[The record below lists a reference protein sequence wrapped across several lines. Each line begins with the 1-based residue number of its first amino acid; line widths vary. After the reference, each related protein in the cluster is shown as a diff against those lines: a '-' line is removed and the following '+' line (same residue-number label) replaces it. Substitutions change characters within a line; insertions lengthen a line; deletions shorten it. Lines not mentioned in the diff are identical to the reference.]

1 MPKGAL
7 TSYIDVAQVVL
18 YAFWLFFAGLVF
30 YLRREDRREGYPLE
44 SETSGGLRGWDWLFL
59 PTPKAFVLADGRT
72 VLVPSPDERPSG
84 PLKAVKREVWP
95 GAPIEPTAPD
105 DARLGDGV
113 GPGSWAER
121 TDTPDL
127 TWEGKTRIVPMRVAT
142 EFVVSD
148 RNVDPRGLRV
158 VGADRA
164 TAGTVRDIWIDRGES
179 LPRYYEVEL
188 AVAPGRSVL
197 VPVAF
202 ADVQG
207 GNARVVVEALL
218 AHQFGDVPPRRDA
231 DSITIREEDRIM
243 AFYGAGTLYATLGRE
258 EPLL

>member
-1 MPKGAL
+1 MPKGAI

-18 YAFWLFFAGLVF
+18 YAFWIFFTGLVF

-44 SETSGGLRGWDWLFL
+44 SETRGGLQGWDWLFL
-59 PTPKAFVLADGRT
+59 PSPKAFVLADGKT
-72 VLVPSPDERPSG
+72 VLAPRPEEGPTG

-95 GAPIEPTAPD
+95 GAPIEPTARD

-113 GPGSWAER
+113 GPGAWAER

-127 TWEGKTRIVPMRVAT
+127 TWEGKHRIVPMRVAT
-142 EFVVSD
+142 EFVVAKQ
-148 RNVDPRGLRV
+148 NTDPRGLPV

-164 TAGTVRDIWIDRGES
+164 VAGTVRDIWIDRGES
-179 LPRYYEVEL
+179 LPRYYEVAL
-188 AVAPGRSVL
+188 AGASGRTVL
-197 VPVAF
+197 VPVVF

-207 GNARVVVEALL
+207 GNGRVVVEALL
-218 AHQFGDVPPRRDA
+218 AGQFAGTPAHRDA
-231 DSITIREEDRIM
+231 DSVTIREEDRIM
-243 AFYGAGTLYATLGRE
+243 AFFGAGTLYATPGRE